1 MFSSSSQASCP
12 VRAAAVLCGRDP
24 CIQRVP
30 PHRTSTAA
38 AGVTVSAPALANYF
52 HRLVVATPSA
62 ANFGLAKLD
71 ILMAQGEL
79 TWCVDAAPASG

>member
-1 MFSSSSQASCP
+1 MCSSSSQASCP

-24 CIQRVP
+24 CIQPVP

-71 ILMAQGEL
+71 IMMAQGE
-79 TWCVDAAPASG
+79 THMCVAAASAFG